1 MLEQNTSFIYLWYDG
16 KKFYL
21 GVHKG
26 TPDDRYICSS
36 KVVLEEYKKR
46 PENFRRRILAYG
58 TMKEMIDLEEKLLR
72 NRKEK
77 GKWDKYYN
85 IVIAFPNLEERS
97 SIGGKKN
104 RGVPKSEE
112 HRRNISKALKGRVF
126 DGSPRSEKTRLSI
139 SKSMQGNSN
148 SKNHSSPEYSKI
160 QSKAM
165 KKAWK
170 KRRSRIGI
178 D

>member
-97 SIGGKKN
+97 SNKFIILAEGTKGLN
-104 RGVPKSEE
+104 RP
-112 HRRNISKALKGRVF
+112 
-126 DGSPRSEKTRLSI
+126 SPI
-139 SKSMQGNSN
+139 
-148 SKNHSSPEYSKI
+148 
-160 QSKAM
+160 
-165 KKAWK
+165 
-170 KRRSRIGI
+170 
-178 D
+178 

>member
-1 MLEQNTSFIYLWYDG
+1 
-16 KKFYL
+16 
-21 GVHKG
+21 
-26 TPDDRYICSS
+26 
-36 KVVLEEYKKR
+36 
-46 PENFRRRILAYG
+46 
-58 TMKEMIDLEEKLLR
+58 MKEMIDLEEKLLR

-148 SKNHSSPEYSKI
+148 SKNHSSPEYAKI